1 MTPSFSAFAA
11 ELLLIKQAEADEPQM
26 TPEPASA
33 APVQDEEKPFKSE
46 FWPLLK
52 QRLKSGVA
60 YGLPYGVGLGA
71 SYLIGRKVIP
81 KILPKTLLET
91 TRNRLG
97 YAVTG
102 LGAIGTL
109 ASVNAMRLAEQA
121 ERDAVQRNR

>member
-46 FWPLLK
+46 FKPLIK
-52 QRLKSGVA
+52 QRLKSSLA
-60 YGLPYGVGLGA
+60 YGVGHGLGVGA
-71 SYLIGRKVIP
+71 GFLLGQTVLP
-81 KILPKTLLET
+81 KILPKTWSDV
-91 TRNRLG
+91 TRKRVG
-97 YAVTG
+97 YAISG
-102 LGAIGTL
+102 LGVIGTL
-109 ASVNAMRLAEQA
+109 AYWEAMRLAAQA